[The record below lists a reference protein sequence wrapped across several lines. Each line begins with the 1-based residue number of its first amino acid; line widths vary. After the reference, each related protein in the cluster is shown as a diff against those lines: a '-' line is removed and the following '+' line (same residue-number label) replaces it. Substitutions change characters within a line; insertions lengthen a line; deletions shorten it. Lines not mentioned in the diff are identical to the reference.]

1 MEMKMVSSKE
11 DERSL
16 FVSGIVKN
24 KDKYLFLVKN
34 PEQWQQDENGRLRL
48 PFGTVESRVARGETA
63 ESALMR
69 EFKKEIGTEVKIVN
83 SETSHFIYNGQ
94 VDEMNMNARNNKPLF
109 VYKEEKIEE
118 DRRRFDY
125 IYSFLTDAGK
135 FDDIRP
141 LNRNAVVLMN
151 RDLLKK
157 AAKGKLSVGEL
168 KLRGGR
174 IISEIEL
181 PEDALL
187 YPTPSSKGLY
197 LCGRCH

>member
-1 MEMKMVSSKE
+1 MVSSKE

-125 IYSFLTDAGK
+125 IYSFLTYAGK

>member
-1 MEMKMVSSKE
+1 MVSSKE

-34 PEQWQQDENGRLRL
+34 LEQWQQDENGRLRL

>member
-1 MEMKMVSSKE
+1 MVSSKE

-109 VYKEEKIEE
+109 VYKEEKIED

>member
-1 MEMKMVSSKE
+1 MVSSKE

-69 EFKKEIGTEVKIVN
+69 EFKEEIGTEVKIVN

-141 LNRNAVVLMN
+141 LNRNAVVQMN

>member
-1 MEMKMVSSKE
+1 MVSSKE

-118 DRRRFDY
+118 DRSRFDY

>member
-1 MEMKMVSSKE
+1 MVSSKE

-48 PFGTVESRVARGETA
+48 PFGTVESRVAKGETA

-135 FDDIRP
+135 FDEIRP
-141 LNRNAVVLMN
+141 LNRNVVVLMN

>member
-1 MEMKMVSSKE
+1 
-11 DERSL
+11 
-16 FVSGIVKN
+16 
-24 KDKYLFLVKN
+24 
-34 PEQWQQDENGRLRL
+34 
-48 PFGTVESRVARGETA
+48 
-63 ESALMR
+63 MR

-157 AAKGKLSVGEL
+157 R
-168 KLRGGR
+168 LRANCR
-174 IISEIEL
+174 S
-181 PEDALL
+181 AN
-187 YPTPSSKGLY
+187 
-197 LCGRCH
+197 

>member
-1 MEMKMVSSKE
+1 MVSSKE

-69 EFKKEIGTEVKIVN
+69 EFKEEIGTEVKIVN

-135 FDDIRP
+135 FDEIRP

>member
-1 MEMKMVSSKE
+1 MVSSKE

-181 PEDALL
+181 PDDALL

>member
-1 MEMKMVSSKE
+1 MVSSKE

-168 KLRGGR
+168 KLRAAASFR
-174 IISEIEL
+174 KSNF
-181 PEDALL
+181 PRMPCL

>member
-1 MEMKMVSSKE
+1 MVSSKE

-69 EFKKEIGTEVKIVN
+69 EFKEEIGTEVKIVN

-141 LNRNAVVLMN
+141 LNRNVVVLMN

>member
-1 MEMKMVSSKE
+1 MVSSKE

-48 PFGTVESRVARGETA
+48 PFGTVDDKGNPVLCITPS

>member
-1 MEMKMVSSKE
+1 MVSSKE

-48 PFGTVESRVARGETA
+48 PFGTVESRVAKGETA

>member
-1 MEMKMVSSKE
+1 MVSSKE

-187 YPTPSSKGLY
+187 YPTQSSKGLY

>member
-1 MEMKMVSSKE
+1 MVSSKE

-118 DRRRFDY
+118 DRRRVDY

>member
-1 MEMKMVSSKE
+1 MVSSKE

-48 PFGTVESRVARGETA
+48 PFGTVENRVARGETA

>member
-1 MEMKMVSSKE
+1 MVSSKE

-181 PEDALL
+181 LEDALL

>member
-1 MEMKMVSSKE
+1 MVSSKE

-118 DRRRFDY
+118 DRRWFDY

>member
-1 MEMKMVSSKE
+1 MVSSKE

-34 PEQWQQDENGRLRL
+34 PEQWQQDENVRLRF
-48 PFGTVESRVARGETA
+48 PYGTVESRVAKGETA
-63 ESALMR
+63 ESALLR
-69 EFKKEIGTEVKIVN
+69 EFKKEIDAEVKIVN

-135 FDDIRP
+135 FDEIRP

-197 LCGRCH
+197 LGGRCH

>member
-1 MEMKMVSSKE
+1 MVSSKE

-48 PFGTVESRVARGETA
+48 PFGTVESRVAKGETA

-69 EFKKEIGTEVKIVN
+69 EFKKEIGAEVKIVN

-135 FDDIRP
+135 FDEIRP
-141 LNRNAVVLMN
+141 GFAQKSGQGQTVGRRTEAARRPHHFGNRTSRGCPALSDAVVK
-151 RDLLKK
+151 R
-157 AAKGKLSVGEL
+157 ALSVRQMPL
-168 KLRGGR
+168 
-174 IISEIEL
+174 
-181 PEDALL
+181 
-187 YPTPSSKGLY
+187 TNSKKKVVFPFI
-197 LCGRCH
+197 

>member
-1 MEMKMVSSKE
+1 M
-11 DERSL
+11 
-16 FVSGIVKN
+16 SGIVKN

-135 FDDIRP
+135 
-141 LNRNAVVLMN
+141 
-151 RDLLKK
+151 
-157 AAKGKLSVGEL
+157 L

>member
-1 MEMKMVSSKE
+1 MYMKMVSSKE

>member
-1 MEMKMVSSKE
+1 MVSSKE

-69 EFKKEIGTEVKIVN
+69 EFKKEIGAEDKLVN
-83 SETSHFIYNGQ
+83 SETSQIIYNGQ

-141 LNRNAVVLMN
+141 LNRNAVGLMN

>member
-1 MEMKMVSSKE
+1 MVSSKE

-48 PFGTVESRVARGETA
+48 PFGTVKSRVARGETA

>member
-1 MEMKMVSSKE
+1 MVSSKE

-187 YPTPSSKGLY
+187 YPTPSSTGLY

>member
-1 MEMKMVSSKE
+1 MVSSKE

-94 VDEMNMNARNNKPLF
+94 MDEMNMNARNNKPLF

>member
-1 MEMKMVSSKE
+1 MVSSKE

-125 IYSFLTDAGK
+125 IYSFLTDEGK

>member
-1 MEMKMVSSKE
+1 MVSSKE

-168 KLRGGR
+168 KLRGSR

>member
-1 MEMKMVSSKE
+1 MKMVSSKE

-125 IYSFLTDAGK
+125 SYSFLTDAGK

>member
-1 MEMKMVSSKE
+1 M
-11 DERSL
+11 
-16 FVSGIVKN
+16 
-24 KDKYLFLVKN
+24 
-34 PEQWQQDENGRLRL
+34 
-48 PFGTVESRVARGETA
+48 ESRVAKGETA

-69 EFKKEIGTEVKIVN
+69 EFKKEIGAEVKIVN

-135 FDDIRP
+135 FDEIRP

-168 KLRGGR
+168 KLRAAASFR
-174 IISEIEL
+174 KSNFPRMPCSIRRRRQ
-181 PEDALL
+181 
-187 YPTPSSKGLY
+187 KGFICAADVIDKL
-197 LCGRCH
+197 

>member
-1 MEMKMVSSKE
+1 MVSSKE

-69 EFKKEIGTEVKIVN
+69 EFKEEIGTEVKIVN

-109 VYKEEKIEE
+109 VYKEEK
-118 DRRRFDY
+118 
-125 IYSFLTDAGK
+125 
-135 FDDIRP
+135 
-141 LNRNAVVLMN
+141 
-151 RDLLKK
+151 LKK
-157 AAKGKLSVGEL
+157 TGAGSTIFI
-168 KLRGGR
+168 RF
-174 IISEIEL
+174 
-181 PEDALL
+181 
-187 YPTPSSKGLY
+187 
-197 LCGRCH
+197 

>member
-1 MEMKMVSSKE
+1 MVSSKE

-157 AAKGKLSVGEL
+157 AAKGKLSVAEL

>member
-1 MEMKMVSSKE
+1 
-11 DERSL
+11 
-16 FVSGIVKN
+16 
-24 KDKYLFLVKN
+24 
-34 PEQWQQDENGRLRL
+34 
-48 PFGTVESRVARGETA
+48 
-63 ESALMR
+63 
-69 EFKKEIGTEVKIVN
+69 
-83 SETSHFIYNGQ
+83 
-94 VDEMNMNARNNKPLF
+94 MNARNNKPLF
-109 VYKEEKIEE
+109 VYKEEKIDE

>member
-1 MEMKMVSSKE
+1 MVSSKE

-48 PFGTVESRVARGETA
+48 PFGTVESLVAKGETA

>member
-1 MEMKMVSSKE
+1 MVSSKE

-16 FVSGIVKN
+16 FVSGIEKN